1 MKSLKKTALLKCT
14 LSNSDARTQVPK
26 QFQKHVCSSCSRFMH
41 QHRRTAVRE
50 SKHVLAG
57 IDAGGGATEILS
69 PDEIWG
75 GLYLSGQRAVNETLF
90 REKNIEMCVT
100 VAKDLDRN
108 GFKGFRR
115 RRNCAARATNA
126 KILELEW
133 KDTTSQKIEWE
144 DLEHAV
150 EFIDRGRREGRNV
163 LVHCAAGQSRSVT
176 VVLSY
181 LCAYARRGKTKP
193 KPFNID
199 RALSFVTK
207 RRPSSNPNEG
217 FRTQLRKFT
226 SKFKAIRLKDPHAG
240 DRKGTSSTS
249 SVMKRKS
256 VVKKGNKV
264 VEALALLGGD
274 SLQEPF
280 WPEGLG
286 LNRGFMSAYDN
297 TWIVKSMMKRKSG
310 MEALRDL
317 RERMYVAMRDVSS
330 RDAKSVFTSGVIK
343 GDTSL
348 WSADPSTRYRGFA

>member
-1 MKSLKKTALLKCT
+1 
-14 LSNSDARTQVPK
+14 
-26 QFQKHVCSSCSRFMH
+26 
-41 QHRRTAVRE
+41 
-50 SKHVLAG
+50 
-57 IDAGGGATEILS
+57 
-69 PDEIWG
+69 
-75 GLYLSGQRAVNETLF
+75 
-90 REKNIEMCVT
+90 
-100 VAKDLDRN
+100 
-108 GFKGFRR
+108 
-115 RRNCAARATNA
+115 
-126 KILELEW
+126 
-133 KDTTSQKIEWE
+133 
-144 DLEHAV
+144 
-150 EFIDRGRREGRNV
+150 
-163 LVHCAAGQSRSVT
+163 
-176 VVLSY
+176 
-181 LCAYARRGKTKP
+181 
-193 KPFNID
+193 
-199 RALSFVTK
+199 
-207 RRPSSNPNEG
+207 RPSSNPNEG